1 MPADEVIKLG
11 KRLEREM
18 AKAARDLQF
27 ERAAQLRDRLLDLRR
42 AMTDSRA
49 VEAATVGAP
58 AGPERAPGRRGGG
71 RRRRGPET
79 APWGGGGG
87 RARPPLPGG
96 AGAPP
101 A

>member
-71 RRRRGPET
+71 GWRPGRWT
-79 APWGGGGG
+79 APSWGRRG
-87 RARPPLPGG
+87 RARAALPGG
-96 AGAPP
+96 TGR
-101 A
+101 

>member
-71 RRRRGPET
+71 RLRRGRETARRR
-79 APWGGGGG
+79 GGGGG
-87 RARPPLPGG
+87 GAPALAGG
-96 AGAPP
+96 ARAPL
-101 A
+101 